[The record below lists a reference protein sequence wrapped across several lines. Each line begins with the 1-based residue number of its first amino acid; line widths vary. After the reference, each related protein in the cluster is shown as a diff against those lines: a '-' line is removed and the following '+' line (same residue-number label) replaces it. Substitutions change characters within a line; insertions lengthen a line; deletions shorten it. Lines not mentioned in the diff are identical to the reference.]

1 MDIAA
6 MGSAGSRK
14 AGAALRKGSAETR
27 HCSGMEGVVYTGVKL
42 GLGLLYPA
50 FRTHQAVARDC
61 QLESESW
68 LQAHLSYT
76 NGRKT
81 RQPSLH

>member
-1 MDIAA
+1 MDIALT
-6 MGSAGSRK
+6 GSAGSRK
-14 AGAALRKGSAETR
+14 AVAALRKGSAETR
-27 HCSGMEGVVYTGVKL
+27 HCSGMESVVYTGVKL

-50 FRTHQAVARDC
+50 YRTHQAAARDS

-68 LQAHLSYT
+68 LQAHLSFI

-81 RQPSLH
+81 HQPSLH